1 MLQRIWQAYQ
11 VTGRVFRAWL
21 SPLLTL
27 FLFLNLRMSVAVGML
42 VDPFLF
48 SRLRQT
54 RIERPI
60 VIVGNPRTGTTFL
73 HRFLVEQRLG
83 AGMELWRMLYPSL
96 ALQALLRP
104 LLPVLERLSPARHHA
119 TAAHATSL
127 TAVETDDAALLFRY
141 FDGFFLYGFLMAWAD
156 QDRYADFDPAH
167 RDTSARD
174 FAWLRAIWR
183 RNLVATGGSRVIA
196 KLFSIG
202 PRLPQFLARFPDA
215 RILYLVRD
223 PVAAIPSAMSL
234 VTGVLDKRFGFWSRP
249 PALRR
254 RYLDRLYRAF
264 VDLLRRF
271 HDDYQ
276 AGLIDRSRVLIVPY
290 ERLMSDFEALM
301 AEILAFLDVQ
311 PTPAL
316 LAAIAREAD
325 TQRRYKSE
333 HHYAL
338 ARFGLDAEQIRRD
351 CAFVYASF
359 LNSRSTVIQT
369 VSLRPME
376 AKDRVHDDARLH
388 PRGVLEAEHGGH

>member
-1 MLQRIWQAYQ
+1 MIARI
-11 VTGRVFRAWL
+11 FRAYRVVGQTFGAWL
-21 SPLLTL
+21 PALLTVNV
-27 FLFLNLRMSVAVGML
+27 FLTLRLGVALGML
-42 VDPFLF
+42 VDFALF
-48 SRLRQT
+48 ARLRQT

-60 VIVGNPRTGTTFL
+60 VIVGNPRTGTTLL

-83 AGMELWRMLYPSL
+83 AGMALWRMLYPSL

-104 LLPVLERLSPARHHA
+104 FLPLLERLSPARHHA
-119 TAAHATSL
+119 TVAHATSL

-141 FDGFFLYGFLMAWAD
+141 CDGLFLYGFLMAWAEP
-156 QDRYADFDPAH
+156 DRRADFDPAH

-174 FAWLRAIWR
+174 FAWLMAIWR
-183 RNLVATGGSRVIA
+183 RNLVATGSSRVIA

-215 RILYLVRD
+215 RILYLTRD

-234 VTGVLDKRFGFWSRP
+234 VTGVLDKRFGFWNRS

-271 HDDYQ
+271 HDDYR

-290 ERLMSDFEALM
+290 ERLMGDFAALM
-301 AEILAFLDVQ
+301 TEMLAFLGIE

-316 LAAIAREAD
+316 LAAIARQAD
-325 TQRRYKSE
+325 AQRRYKSE
-333 HHYAL
+333 HHYDL
-338 ARFGLDAEQIRRD
+338 ARFGLDAAQIQRD
-351 CAFVYASF
+351 CAFAYQAFLDPQAASATQA
-359 LNSRSTVIQT
+359 SEIRDI
-369 VSLRPME
+369 SL
-376 AKDRVHDDARLH
+376 HDV
-388 PRGVLEAEHGGH
+388 PRDQPRALEVGYGHH

>member
-1 MLQRIWQAYQ
+1 MIARICRAY
-11 VTGRVFRAWL
+11 RVVGQTFGAWL
-21 SPLLTL
+21 PALLTVSV
-27 FLFLNLRMSVAVGML
+27 FLTLRLGVALGML
-42 VDPFLF
+42 VDFALF

-60 VIVGNPRTGTTFL
+60 AIVGNPRTGTTLL

-83 AGMELWRMLYPSL
+83 AGMALWRMLYPSL

-104 LLPVLERLSPARHHA
+104 LLPILERLSPARHHA

-141 FDGFFLYGFLMAWAD
+141 CDGLFLYGFLMAWAEP
-156 QDRYADFDPAH
+156 DRHADFDPAR

-183 RNLVATGGSRVIA
+183 RNLVATGDCRVIA
-196 KLFSIG
+196 KLFSVG

-215 RILYLVRD
+215 RILYLARD
-223 PVAAIPSAMSL
+223 PVAAIPSALSL
-234 VTGVLDKRFGFWSRP
+234 VTGVLDRRFGFWNRP

-290 ERLMSDFEALM
+290 ERLMGDFAALM
-301 AEILAFLDVQ
+301 SEILAFLDIE

-316 LAAIAREAD
+316 LAAIARQAD
-325 TQRRYKSE
+325 AQRHYKSE
-333 HHYAL
+333 HHYDL
-338 ARFGLDAEQIRRD
+338 ARFGLDAAQIRRD
-351 CAFVYASF
+351 CAFAYQAF
-359 LNSRSTVIQT
+359 LDPQATTAAT
-369 VSLRPME
+369 VSETRDISLR
-376 AKDRVHDDARLH
+376 DALRDK
-388 PRGVLEAEHGGH
+388 PRALEAGYGHH

>member
-1 MLQRIWQAYQ
+1 MIVRIYRAY
-11 VTGRVFRAWL
+11 RVAGQTFGTWL
-21 SPLLTL
+21 PSLFTVSLFLTL
-27 FLFLNLRMSVAVGML
+27 RLGVALGML
-42 VDPFLF
+42 VDPVLF

-83 AGMELWRMLYPSL
+83 AGMALWRMLYPSL

-104 LLPVLERLSPARHHA
+104 LLPILERLSPARHHA

-141 FDGFFLYGFLMAWAD
+141 CDGLFLYGFLMAWAEP
-156 QDRYADFDPAH
+156 DRHADFDPAR

-215 RILYLVRD
+215 RILYLARD

-234 VTGVLDKRFGFWSRP
+234 VTGVLDKRFGFWNRP

-290 ERLMSDFEALM
+290 ERLMGDFEALM
-301 AEILAFLDVQ
+301 AEILAFLDIG

-316 LAAIAREAD
+316 LAAIARKAD
-325 TQRRYKSE
+325 AQRRYKSE
-333 HHYAL
+333 HRYDL
-338 ARFGLDAEQIRRD
+338 ARFGLDAAQIRRD
-351 CAFVYASF
+351 CAFVYQAFLDPQATTAAPASET
-359 LNSRSTVIQT
+359 RDT
-369 VSLRPME
+369 SLR
-376 AKDRVHDDARLH
+376 DAAWRDK
-388 PRGVLEAEHGGH
+388 PRALEAGYGPH